1 MLIFFSSISFA
12 ADDNNIIDTSNNE
25 PEHDL
30 RLSELCTGPHLLWG
44 LECAKKKFEYAD
56 NKLNITYKA
65 LLAKLRD
72 NSPDLLKR
80 KKELIES
87 QRAWLKYRDNYC
99 HFVGYLSVPNNA
111 SPHEYEEC
119 RANITETRVWE
130 LHERHMLEMDKNEKA
145 GSENILKRFARLRKI
160 IKKHIHPKVFEMI
173 QCWISDGNYPVLT
186 EFNLEALYNHNQF
199 DYDHLK
205 IDKEW
210 ISYRDREGFSLRYKF
225 INQDKENNKYKVLFT
240 NNGGGSMTEVW
251 EIEYEINHR
260 EIIVKDK
267 PEKIETLKVISVN
280 LVSL

>member
-1 MLIFFSSISFA
+1 
-12 ADDNNIIDTSNNE
+12 
-25 PEHDL
+25 
-30 RLSELCTGPHLLWG
+30 
-44 LECAKKKFEYAD
+44 
-56 NKLNITYKA
+56 
-65 LLAKLRD
+65 
-72 NSPDLLKR
+72 
-80 KKELIES
+80 
-87 QRAWLKYRDNYC
+87 
-99 HFVGYLSVPNNA
+99 
-111 SPHEYEEC
+111 
-119 RANITETRVWE
+119 
-130 LHERHMLEMDKNEKA
+130 
-145 GSENILKRFARLRKI
+145 
-160 IKKHIHPKVFEMI
+160 MI
-173 QCWISDGNYPVLT
+173 QFWISDGNYPVLT